1 MSNFSIYNYTVKDA
15 KGKSVSLSDYKGKI
29 LLIVNTATQCG
40 LAPQF
45 RGLDEIYRRYK
56 DKGFEILAFPSNQ
69 FANQEPGSDEE
80 IQGRCEM
87 VFDTSFPIMSKIDVN
102 GKNADPLYKDLKKE
116 LKGLLGGRIKWNFT
130 KFLIGKDGKPIK
142 RFSPVSKP
150 KEIESYVIE
159 LLANS

>member
-15 KGKSVSLSDYKGKI
+15 KGKSVNLSDYKGKI

-69 FANQEPGSDEE
+69 FANQEPGNNEE

-87 VFDTSFPIMSKIDVN
+87 VFDTSFPIMSKINVN
-102 GKNADPLYKDLKKE
+102 GKNAEPLYKDLKQE
-116 LKGLLGGRIKWNFT
+116 LKGFLGGRIKWNFT

-142 RFSPVSKP
+142 RFSPISKP